1 MLITWLL
8 PPQIQNHRHSS
19 IFGHVIFFASKKQI
33 SPPIFVYTF
42 KNKTL
47 CEKVVVR
54 KIKKGKVKQ
63 QMSFMEHHDITV
75 MHPGFVATPRFCAF
89 QDFSCKSL
97 VLFLSPMAR
106 KAAVPAGGTSRMWMR
121 IYILYIYIC
130 RLETFQE
137 STNIRPYI
145 SPGVHWFFTSDVL
158 QLWFLTVSKKYTYHQ
173 NEHVSLNTKKMV
185 SANGIKHPPSWGI
198 FWVLLN
204 ATPPPLK
211 KTWSLVTGLLRD
223 LN

>member
-1 MLITWLL
+1 MTSPWCTPVLW
-8 PPQIQNHRHSS
+8 PHR
-19 IFGHVIFFASKKQI
+19 
-33 SPPIFVYTF
+33 
-42 KNKTL
+42 
-47 CEKVVVR
+47 
-54 KIKKGKVKQ
+54 
-63 QMSFMEHHDITV
+63 
-75 MHPGFVATPRFCAF
+75 GFVPSRTSLASPWFC
-89 QDFSCKSL
+89 SS
-97 VLFLSPMAR
+97 
-106 KAAVPAGGTSRMWMR
+106 VPWPGRRQCRQVEPVGCECGY
-121 IYILYIYIC
+121 IYYIYIYIC
-130 RLETFQE
+130 GLETFQE

-145 SPGVHWFFTSDVL
+145 SPGVHWYFTSDVL